1 MKIRAILIEDYQELI
16 KWWKLHEKY
25 GVVIPKSTL
34 LPNKGLGG
42 FVVEKDNKLIASAFL
57 YLTNSAI
64 GYVDYLIADP
74 NYREDDRNDILIKLG
89 TYVTKIAVKNGCERV
104 MAMTSNKQLV
114 KNMTKIAKDINIDVL
129 EDDYKIIYTYDK

>member
-89 TYVTKIAVKNGCERV
+89 TYVTKIA
-104 MAMTSNKQLV
+104 
-114 KNMTKIAKDINIDVL
+114 KDINIDVL